1 MSTPPVPDS
10 PLDRRRML
18 LGLGA
23 LGAAGVAAACRT
35 TSTRTAGTASANQ
48 ATSTTAAAT
57 SSSAAATSAAATTAA
72 PTTTAPPVCSVTP
85 AQTEGPYYVDLD
97 LVRADITEG
106 RAGAPLRLQLQVV
119 TLPACAPVANAAVDI
134 WHCDAGGVYSE
145 FGAGQG
151 MTFLR
156 GTQLTDASG
165 KSEFLTVY
173 PGWYMGR
180 TVHIHV
186 KAHLSGGKELTSQ
199 LFFADDVTDTVYSR
213 APYNTRPARDM
224 RNSDDGIFRGG
235 GANNIVAVTPNGDG
249 YVGRMTIGVNAA

>member
-1 MSTPPVPDS
+1 M
-10 PLDRRRML
+10 
-18 LGLGA
+18 
-23 LGAAGVAAACRT
+23 AAACRT

-57 SSSAAATSAAATTAA
+57 SSSAA
-72 PTTTAPPVCSVTP
+72 TTTTPPVCSVTP

-145 FGAGQG
+145 FGAGRR

-165 KSEFLTVY
+165 KAELLTVY

-199 LFFADDVTDTVYSR
+199 LFFADDVTDAVYAR

-235 GANNIVAVTPNGDG
+235 GANNIVAVTPNGDS